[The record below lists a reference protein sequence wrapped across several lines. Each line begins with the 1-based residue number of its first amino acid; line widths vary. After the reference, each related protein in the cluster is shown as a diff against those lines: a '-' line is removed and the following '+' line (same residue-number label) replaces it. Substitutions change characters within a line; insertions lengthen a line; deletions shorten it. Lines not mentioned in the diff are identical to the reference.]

1 MLGNDIKREINK
13 EENTVDE
20 RVKIVFGLLGGL
32 AMFLYG
38 MNSMSD
44 ALQKAAGE
52 KMKRILGFLTKNP
65 LMGALAGALVTAV
78 LQSSSATTVMVIGF
92 VSAGL
97 MSLPQAISVIFG
109 ANIGTTMTAQLMAFK
124 ISNYIYP
131 IIFIGFIMN
140 FVFKKEKIR
149 NVGMVI
155 FSFGLLF
162 EGIEV
167 MGGVM
172 KPLASSAIFVDL
184 MGKVSEIP
192 VLGVVLG
199 AVMTLVVQS
208 SSATIAVLQNFA
220 SQPGPDGIHSVI
232 GLAGAIPIL
241 FGDNIGTT
249 ITALLAS
256 IGQSKN
262 AKRTAIAHS
271 TFNITGTIFFM
282 FLIRPL
288 AAFVQWI
295 SPKGD
300 ELDII
305 SRQIANAH
313 TTFNV
318 ACTLIWLP
326 LIPVMVKIV
335 KFIIRG
341 EDKKNSEGFVAKY
354 LDDKAMSQ
362 PAAAIYM
369 AAKEISRLSAHA
381 GKMIE
386 AMKNAI
392 EKRNITD
399 IRDKYVDEHDK
410 VKELQNIIVDFITKL
425 ISSGNLTEKQAEQA
439 AGLMVVSN
447 NIERIADRC
456 DEVDG
461 LYKKILDN
469 GQLLSDAAI
478 ADLTA
483 CMDMTEKLFSESM
496 NAIIT
501 GDSETPDKVA
511 ADKKK
516 IRKLQ
521 RQAGKAHL
529 ARVKKNTCVRSL
541 TADYSALLYSMDR
554 MADNC
559 ISIAEEAIDDFTFDK
574 LDIENMDSDSGAL
587 EKAGAQA

>member
-1 MLGNDIKREINK
+1 M
-13 EENTVDE
+13 DE

-271 TFNITGTIFFM
+271 TFNITVTILFM

-369 AAKEISRLSAHA
+369 AAKEISRLSVHA
-381 GKMIE
+381 GKMIG

-483 CMDMTEKLFSESM
+483 CMDMTEKLFGESM

-574 LDIENMDSDSGAL
+574 LDIENMDSDS
-587 EKAGAQA
+587 EVMVKAGAQA

>member
-1 MLGNDIKREINK
+1 M
-13 EENTVDE
+13 DE

-220 SQPGPDGIHSVI
+220 SQSGPDGIHSVI

-271 TFNITGTIFFM
+271 TFNITGTILFM

-439 AGLMVVSN
+439 AGLVVVSN

-478 ADLTA
+478 TDLTA

-496 NAIIT
+496 NAIIM

-541 TADYSALLYSMDR
+541 TADYSSLLYSMDR

-574 LDIENMDSDSGAL
+574 LDIENMDSDS
-587 EKAGAQA
+587 EVMVKAGAQA

>member
-1 MLGNDIKREINK
+1 M
-13 EENTVDE
+13 DE

-271 TFNITGTIFFM
+271 TFNITGTILFM

-300 ELDII
+300 EFDII

-341 EDKKNSEGFVAKY
+341 EDKKNSDGFVAKY

-369 AAKEISRLSAHA
+369 AAKEISRLSVHA
-381 GKMIE
+381 GKMIG

-483 CMDMTEKLFSESM
+483 CMDMTEKLFGESM

-574 LDIENMDSDSGAL
+574 LDIENMDSDS
-587 EKAGAQA
+587 EVMVKAGAQA

>member
-1 MLGNDIKREINK
+1 M
-13 EENTVDE
+13 DE

-271 TFNITGTIFFM
+271 TFNITGTILFM

-369 AAKEISRLSAHA
+369 AAKEISRLSVHA
-381 GKMIE
+381 GKMIG

-483 CMDMTEKLFSESM
+483 CMDMTEKLFGESM

-529 ARVKKNTCVRSL
+529 ARVKKNTCVRIL

-554 MADNC
+554 MADNY

-574 LDIENMDSDSGAL
+574 LDIENMDSDS
-587 EKAGAQA
+587 EVMVKAGAQA